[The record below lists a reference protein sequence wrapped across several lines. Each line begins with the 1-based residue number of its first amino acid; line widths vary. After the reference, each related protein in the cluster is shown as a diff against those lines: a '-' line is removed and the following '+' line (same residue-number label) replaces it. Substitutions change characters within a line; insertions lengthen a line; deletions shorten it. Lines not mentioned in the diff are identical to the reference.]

1 MSIAF
6 LKVFLVFALLVGG
19 AIFLAIGI
27 GVDIPLVKYKE
38 FEAYGIPA
46 GLVLLVAGVALARFW
61 KVSKTETVE
70 ETHTETISDDNSTT
84 TQTTKKTTTTTTL
97 ARPPV

>member
-1 MSIAF
+1 MPIAF
-6 LKVFLVFALLVGG
+6 LKVVLVFMSLAGG

-27 GVDIPLVKYKE
+27 GVEIPLVKYKE

-46 GLVLLVAGVALARFW
+46 GIALLIAGVALARFW

-70 ETHTETISDDNSTT
+70 ETHSETISDDNSITN
-84 TQTTKKTTTTTTL
+84 QTTKKTTTITTL
-97 ARPPV
+97 SRPPM